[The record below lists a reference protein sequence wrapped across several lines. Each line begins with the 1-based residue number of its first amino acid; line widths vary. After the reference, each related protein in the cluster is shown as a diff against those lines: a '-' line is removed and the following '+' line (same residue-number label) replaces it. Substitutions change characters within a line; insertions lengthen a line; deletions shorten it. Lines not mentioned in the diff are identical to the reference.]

1 MVILRDAGSP
11 AMSAAPPCGRQTG
24 PLTPARQFDWDI
36 NDTSVPRVSRFDEFC
51 EWAND
56 HCQFVYSPDSEEAKR
71 HSSGWA
77 MRNTNNH
84 NVNILKK
91 SCLGVL
97 VCSRGEQCVLP
108 NGERVHLRPAICD
121 KARKKQQGKP
131 CPNRNCNGRLVIQ
144 PCHGHCGYPVTHF
157 WRHTEYAI
165 YFQAKG
171 RHDHPQPEAKST
183 SEARRSQVNGKRVRG
198 IAMLLAGR
206 DSKLVKRENMSR
218 DLDLTPPYMCPEQ
231 PPPLIPDSDKGYS
244 NTTCSCPPFECI
256 CTPSQQPALS
266 YHPAHHLQQPTA
278 DFWSQ
283 PGDQHQQQ
291 PPSHPSAAMD
301 QSSYFPS
308 PAGGDYQQCTFDG
321 NSNVLQHHPH
331 PYEYPAAATVVEN
344 DAFGQIFQT
353 ETPIR
358 GSGGECGALLAAP
371 PELYEPQPNTPPT
384 FTELC
389 EVKSEFSEVVKSE
402 LQHQHQQQQPWGN
415 PYDRHYPRGGGGGGG
430 YFEQQQ
436 RLDEPMMMSEEDDSL
451 ATVPSEDARV
461 MPHHQHHYLAA
472 PNHYHHQVES
482 AALHHGHYEALMGAS
497 DHFSFHESISRHLH
511 H

>member
-71 HSSGWA
+71 HASGWA

-97 VCSRGEQCVLP
+97 VCSRGEQCVLA
-108 NGERVHLRPAICD
+108 NGDTVHLRPAICD

-171 RHDHPQPEAKST
+171 RHDHPRPEAKST

-206 DSKLVKRENMSR
+206 DSKLVKRENVSR
-218 DLDLTPPYMCPEQ
+218 DLDLTPSYMCPEQ
-231 PPPLIPDSDKGYS
+231 PPPLIPDSDKGSAFS
-244 NTTCSCPPFECI
+244 NSTCSCPPFECI
-256 CTPSQQPALS
+256 CTPVHAPQPHLS
-266 YHPAHHLQQPTA
+266 YHHHLQQHQQNHSA
-278 DFWSQ
+278 GDFWSPEQ
-283 PGDQHQQQ
+283 PQQ
-291 PPSHPSAAMD
+291 PPSHHPPPMDVPNTGFYPAAPMD
-301 QSSYFPS
+301 YPC
-308 PAGGDYQQCTFDG
+308 AYDG
-321 NSNVLQHHPH
+321 NSNVLQH
-331 PYEYPAAATVVEN
+331 PYEYPPVVEN

-358 GSGGECGALLAAP
+358 PDCGSLLPAP
-371 PELYEPQPNTPPT
+371 NEMYEQQSGPANTPPT
-384 FTELC
+384 FTELG
-389 EVKSEFSEVVKSE
+389 EVKSEF
-402 LQHQHQQQQPWGN
+402 QQGWSN
-415 PYDRHYPRGGGGGGG
+415 PYERHYRGGGF
-430 YFEQQQ
+430 YEQ
-436 RLDEPMMMSEEDDSL
+436 RPEEPMMMSEEDDSL
-451 ATVPSEDARV
+451 ATVPCEEARMMPQYVIHQEPLRHHLPASADAAV
-461 MPHHQHHYLAA
+461 AMVGCINY
-472 PNHYHHQVES
+472 ES
-482 AALHHGHYEALMGAS
+482 LVG
-497 DHFSFHESISRHLH
+497 DHFSFHESINRHLH